1 MEVRN
6 PFTGDRVAE
15 VAQATEADV
24 HRAVAEARRRVGV
37 HPPAVRAEILEAAS
51 RMVASRH
58 EEFATAIMLEAG
70 KPLAQARGEVTRCI
84 DTLTFSAVEA
94 RTLAGEMV
102 PMESARS
109 GIGKLGV
116 VMREPIGVV
125 GAVSPFNFPL
135 NLVAHKLGPAI
146 AAGCPVVLKPAGQT
160 PISALLLGRVLFE
173 CGLQSG
179 DLAVLQGP
187 GGSVGAALVSHPD
200 VPMITFTG
208 SSAVGSGNPARST
221 SQARQPRTR
230 QLDACHRPRGR

>member
-1 MEVRN
+1 MERRVREEIHVSDHAPASLQMLLIDGEGEDRDEHMEVRN

-109 GIGKLGV
+109 GIGKL
-116 VMREPIGVV
+116 
-125 GAVSPFNFPL
+125 L
-135 NLVAHKLGPAI
+135 HL
-146 AAGCPVVLKPAGQT
+146 C
-160 PISALLLGRVLFE
+160 
-173 CGLQSG
+173 
-179 DLAVLQGP
+179 
-187 GGSVGAALVSHPD
+187 
-200 VPMITFTG
+200 
-208 SSAVGSGNPARST
+208 
-221 SQARQPRTR
+221 
-230 QLDACHRPRGR
+230 